1 MMASKFLHDEGEE
14 DSVVNEE
21 WAASAHM
28 DLEELNELERS
39 FLTALV
45 YVVHLQWLVAAKML
59 VLDCC
64 CAVVQ
69 LIVLQKHLLQ
79 IMLLCLKC
87 WLF

>member
-45 YVVHLQWLVAAKML
+45 YVVHLQ
-59 VLDCC
+59 
-64 CAVVQ
+64 
-69 LIVLQKHLLQ
+69 
-79 IMLLCLKC
+79 
-87 WLF
+87 